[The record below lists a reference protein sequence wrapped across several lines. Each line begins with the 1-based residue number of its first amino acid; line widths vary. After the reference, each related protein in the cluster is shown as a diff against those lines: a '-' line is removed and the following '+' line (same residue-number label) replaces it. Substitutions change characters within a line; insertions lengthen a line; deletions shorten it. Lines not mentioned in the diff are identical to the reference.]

1 MQGNF
6 GAPSNGTLET
16 EFGTSDED
24 VVIPKILESGIA
36 QEMNVRV

>member
-16 EFGTSDED
+16 EFGTSRDEE
-24 VVIPKILESGIA
+24 VIVKILEKGIA
-36 QEMNVRV
+36 QEMSVR